1 MLHGHLII
9 STADLNSHS
18 VVLKPSIGLGLTIEL
33 ANSSRQPEV
42 GRNHRGSDGSAETL
56 WSGDVHLATVGY
68 ISVITLS
75 VGSVPV
81 DQTLNDDGSRVK
93 AWFPGVDWNPSP
105 ATVLASII
113 LLSRH
118 I

>member
-9 STADLNSHS
+9 SATDLNSHS
-18 VVLKPSIGLGLTIEL
+18 VVPKPSVGLGLTVEL
-33 ANSSRQPEV
+33 ADSSRQPEV

-56 WSGDVHLATVGY
+56 WSGYMHSAAGGY
-68 ISVITLS
+68 ISIITLF

-93 AWFPGVDWNPSP
+93 AWFSRFDWNSSS
-105 ATVLASII
+105 ATILAYVI
-113 LLSRH
+113 LLLRQ